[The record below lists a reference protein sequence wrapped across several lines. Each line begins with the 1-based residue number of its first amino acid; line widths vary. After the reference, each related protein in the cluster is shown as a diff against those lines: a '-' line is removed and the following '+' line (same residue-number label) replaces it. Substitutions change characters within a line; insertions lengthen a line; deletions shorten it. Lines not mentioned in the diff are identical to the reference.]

1 MNDRHRRVAKLKKQ
15 ELNVK
20 KLKLASKYRISTEEA
35 VRLAREVT
43 KAFGR
48 MAEDFGNAFASFGKK
63 LQRNMEETE

>member
-15 ELNVK
+15 EINVK
-20 KLKLASKYRISTEEA
+20 KIKLASKYHVSTEEV

-48 MAEDFGNAFASFGKK
+48 MAEAFGSSFASLGKN
-63 LQRNMEETE
+63 LQRNREDAE

>member
-15 ELNVK
+15 ELNAAKVK
-20 KLKLASKYRISTEEA
+20 LVNEYGICTEEA

-48 MAEDFGNAFASFGKK
+48 M
-63 LQRNMEETE
+63 T

>member
-15 ELNVK
+15 ELNAAKVK
-20 KLKLASKYRISTEEA
+20 LVNEYGICTEEA

-48 MAEDFGNAFASFGKK
+48 MTEDFGNVFASFGKN
-63 LQRNMEETE
+63 LQRHIEETE